1 MEISKAK
8 KDMAKAEKRLKELDT
23 LFAKLYEDRACG
35 NISERNYLMLATK
48 YQDAQ
53 TNLENDVTTF
63 SDKLRETVQS
73 KDNAERWISLLRQYT
88 DLTELTTPILN
99 ELIEKIVVHE
109 ATKGKDGVREQKLDI
124 YYRFVGKI
132 DD

>member
-1 MEISKAK
+1 MSSCFFSHFFTSSLKFSGIGISG
-8 KDMAKAEKRLKELDT
+8 LPT
-23 LFAKLYEDRACG
+23 
-35 NISERNYLMLATK
+35 
-48 YQDAQ
+48 
-53 TNLENDVTTF
+53 DVTAF
-63 SDKLRETVQS
+63 SDRLRETIQS
-73 KDNAERWISLLRQYT
+73 RDNAERWISLLRQYT
-88 DLTELTTPILN
+88 DLTELTAPILN